1 MKEDKKRNLK
11 KQDLRRAFYAWHPLA
26 EYPRI

>member
-11 KQDLRRAFYAWHPLA
+11 KAGLAAAFYAWHPLA